1 MFKRAFVLFAEHET
15 ERISHLKAIKAVLPS
30 VVVVE
35 PVFPSR
41 TRVPFLERLI
51 TKSKERTGK
60 ALLPSEIGL
69 IIGHRRI
76 WRQIAKDNSNSH
88 YLILESDSKIIRPEL
103 LLSENAEPFD
113 VFFWGAW
120 NGYMSLKKSTVNNGI
135 GEPLIKSVY
144 CTYGYSLN
152 AKGAVYL
159 LKHSNKVAYPIDLF
173 KHYVN
178 PKEIKLGG
186 IVPEVIS
193 SWRTTHSL
201 IRKESTVY
209 LIKLK
214 LIQLTFYCRNTIQSY
229 FC

>member
-1 MFKRAFVLFAEHET
+1 MFKRAFVLFAEQET
-15 ERISHLKAIKAVLPS
+15 ERQSHVDALKTVLPS
-30 VVVVE
+30 LEVVE
-35 PVFPSR
+35 PVFPLR
-41 TRVPFLERLI
+41 THVPFLERLI
-51 TKSKERTGK
+51 AKSKERTGK
-60 ALLPSEIGL
+60 ALLASEIGL

-76 WRQIAKDNSNSH
+76 WREIAKDNSNSH
-88 YLILESDSKIIRPEL
+88 FLVLESDSKIVRPEAL
-103 LLSENAEPFD
+103 ISKNAEPYD

-120 NGYMSLKKSTVNNGI
+120 NGFMSLKKSTMKNGI

-152 AKGAVYL
+152 ANGAAYL
-159 LKHSNKVAYPIDLF
+159 LKHSNSVAYPIDLF
-173 KHYVN
+173 KYYVN
-178 PKEIKLGG
+178 PNQIKLGG

-209 LIKLK
+209 LIKIK
-214 LIQLTFYCRNTIQSY
+214 VIQIIFYCRNTIQSY